1 MTTGNLI
8 GIAISFRYS
17 YLCPIVSKRI
27 PYSSENEI
35 KRAKIEL
42 KPNNNYPNQASV
54 PLKSNNYYPKHAS
67 TLLKPNNTCSKHL
80 SALLK

>member
-17 YLCPIVSKRI
+17 YLYPIVSKRI
-27 PYSSENEI
+27 PCSSVNEI

-42 KPNNNYPNQASV
+42 QLNNTYPNQASV